1 MAISFD
7 PRRRTFLLKRELLIA
22 LTILLG
28 FLTGCV
34 SGGSGDREKL
44 LKIREKYLA
53 AKEFVATAQM
63 VADYGDRVY
72 NYKLTYV
79 GDGAKGEMS
88 VLEPQNIKG
97 LRALID
103 GSDVILKYD
112 GALLETGVFSK
123 NGISPIEAFPLM
135 INAWENGFIT
145 AGYRERLNEY
155 DCLVAEIDMTR
166 AGETDALLQRVWF
179 ASDTGL
185 PVKAE
190 IRVNGFTVIN
200 CDFEDAQLR

>member
-1 MAISFD
+1 M
-7 PRRRTFLLKRELLIA
+7 KR
-22 LTILLG
+22 ILLAVLPALLLL
-28 FLTGCV
+28 LTGCV
-34 SGGSGDREKL
+34 SGGGGDREKL
-44 LKIREKYLA
+44 LKIRDKYVEA
-53 AKEFVATAQM
+53 AEFDATVRM

-72 NYKLTYV
+72 NYKLMYA

-88 VLEPQNIKG
+88 VLEPENIKG

-112 GALLETGVFSK
+112 GAMLETGVFSK
-123 NGISPIEAFPLM
+123 NGISPVEAFPLM

-145 AGYRERLNEY
+145 AGYREKLGER

-166 AGETDALLQRVWF
+166 AGETDALLQKVWF

-190 IRVNGFTVIN
+190 ITVNGFAVIR
-200 CDFEDAQLR
+200 CDFENAQLR